1 MLTLEEFKKWE
12 FRDRIDQNGGRV
24 FDFIV
29 NLDKEVYRLSID
41 VTGDI
46 TKEDI
51 IEDVY
56 ERAAKEEYMKW
67 LDELNSNRDKLG
79 HAQEMDTTIPL
90 GNSNLAIFD
99 K

>member
-12 FRDRIDQNGGRV
+12 FRDRIDNNGCRV

-29 NLDKEVYRLSID
+29 NLDKEVYRLCID

-56 ERAAKEEYMKW
+56 EHAAKEEYMKW
-67 LDELNSNRDKLG
+67 VDELNSKRDELG
-79 HAQEMDTTIPL
+79 HARDIDTTVPL
-90 GNSNLAIFD
+90 GNSNLSIFD